1 MSWTL
6 SAWAVGTGRRGQEQ
20 AVKIQMK
27 RPDYDEMEEI
37 ALVHK
42 ATEIY
47 RREYESEDPEATGS
61 SHEGSD
67 GPGAR
72 PGI

>member
-27 RPDYDEMEEI
+27 RPDFDADELQG
-37 ALVHK
+37 LVDK
-42 ATEIY
+42 ASEIY
-47 RREYESEDPEATGS
+47 RREYESKPPDAVGS
-61 SHEGSD
+61 SYEGHD
-67 GPGAR
+67 GPGAL
-72 PGI
+72 PGH